1 MICITLYHLSIN
13 LGVLVRSKVF
23 PGYLENLQAGINAG
37 VIESTSASSTA
48 PRTRGD
54 DRRHQ
59 GFVWRDESN
68 VRYVCHKSAY
78 AHIQLDVNQHGFKI
92 SDKDC
97 PFDLIAR
104 VGQGMSVYLSRD
116 YEGPVTF
123 YDGELIIITERA

>member
-54 DRRHQ
+54 DRRHT
-59 GFVWRDESN
+59 GFVWRDGESN
-68 VRYVCHKSAY
+68 VRFTCHKSAY
-78 AHIQLDVNQHGFKI
+78 ADIELDVKLYGFKI
-92 SDKDC
+92 GDNDC

-116 YEGPVTF
+116 YDGPVTF
-123 YDGELIIITERA
+123 YDGELIIM

>member
-23 PGYLENLQAGINAG
+23 PGYLENLRAGFEAG
-37 VIESTSASSTA
+37 VIDSISASSTVTA

-54 DRRHQ
+54 NKRHT
-59 GFVWRDESN
+59 GFVWRDGESN
-68 VRYVCHKSAY
+68 VRFTCHKSAY
-78 AHIQLDVNQHGFKI
+78 ADIELDVKLYGFKI
-92 SDKDC
+92 GDNDC

-116 YEGPVTF
+116 YDGPVTF
-123 YDGELIIITERA
+123 YDGELIIM

>member
-23 PGYLENLQAGINAG
+23 AGYLENLRAGFEAG
-37 VIESTSASSTA
+37 VIDSISASSTVTA

-54 DRRHQ
+54 DRRHT
-59 GFVWRDESN
+59 GFVWRDGESN
-68 VRYVCHKSAY
+68 VRFTCHKSAY
-78 AHIQLDVNQHGFKI
+78 ADIELDVELYGFKI
-92 SDKDC
+92 GDNDC

-116 YEGPVTF
+116 YDGPVTF
-123 YDGELIIITERA
+123 YDGELIIM